1 MRFLVKEQRYEK
13 QIAAG
18 QFRYELNGEP
28 TGAVETWR
36 LNAAM
41 DGFEILRVDL
51 DAREADSGH
60 SYIYHLVRQANGHP
74 ERLAYRFWGD
84 SDPIGHLEIEG
95 TLLFEE
101 RSILGTRSVNGVTY
115 AEDIDIKRGTGF
127 WFPSAVGLGLAATMK
142 SGTAVT
148 LNNVIG
154 GKNTLALKQIDM
166 QVTPMVDDFVDVEIA
181 GKMVKATS
189 WQVSWKD
196 HMRFVLRDEHGW
208 PIKMQRNDQLTAVET
223 RNIWY

>member
-18 QFRYELNGEP
+18 QFRYEMDGEV

-36 LNAAM
+36 LNAAL
-41 DGFEILRVDL
+41 DGYEILRVDL
-51 DAREADSGH
+51 DAREAESGH
-60 SYIYHLVRQANGHP
+60 SYVYHLVRLANGHP

-84 SDPIGHLEIEG
+84 ELEIEG

-115 AEDIDIKRGTGF
+115 AEDLDIKRGIGF
-127 WFPSAVGLGLAATMK
+127 WFPSAVGLGLAASMK

-148 LNNVIG
+148 LNNIIS
-154 GKNTLALKQIDM
+154 GKDTLALKQIDM
-166 QVTPMVDDFVDVEIA
+166 QMTPVVDDFVDVEIG
-181 GKMVKATS
+181 GKMIKATS
-189 WQVSWKD
+189 WQVSWD
-196 HMRFVLRDEHGW
+196 NFTRFVLRNEQGW
-208 PIKMQRNDQLTAVET
+208 PVRMQRDDGLTAVET
-223 RNIWY
+223 LNIWY